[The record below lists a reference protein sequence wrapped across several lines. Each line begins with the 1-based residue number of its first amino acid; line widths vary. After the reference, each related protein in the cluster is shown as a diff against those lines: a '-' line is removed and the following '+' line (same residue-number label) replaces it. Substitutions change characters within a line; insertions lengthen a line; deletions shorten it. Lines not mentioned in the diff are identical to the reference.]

1 MKNLRPFHL
10 SYLKL
15 IFLGSFLLGGI
26 ASILHSSPAKSPNII
41 FILSDDQSWVGTSLQ
56 MLPDDARTR
65 SHYYRTPNLERLAT
79 NGMTFTHG
87 YAPAP
92 FCCPTRRSL
101 QIGQD
106 VVHHMYN
113 RDRENWTRTYRE
125 QLNLVQMLK
134 RADPNYRTAHF
145 GKWDL
150 RYDKISPQQMGY
162 DRSDGITSNNEGGY
176 DVQKERKR
184 ERDAHPAEDPKEI
197 FTLSKRS
204 CDFMEEQTKAGR
216 PFFIQ
221 LSHYAVHLSVYYQQ
235 KTLDQYSA
243 ASDDARHTMPEFAA
257 MTEDL
262 DAGLGII
269 MDKIQALGIEDNT
282 YIVFMSDNGGT
293 KRVPGQPSAELPRNH
308 PLRGYKSTM
317 YEGGIRVPL
326 IIAGPDIAAGVR
338 CSESVSGLDLFPTFA
353 DWAGYPQSLPDKV
366 EGASLKPLL
375 TGKGKIERRR
385 PFLFF
390 HHAADRLPQS
400 ALILDE
406 YKLVKTWEEDRLEL
420 FDLSRDLE
428 ESENLALKK
437 PELTAKLHRMMLNY
451 LEQSNAETRYLKK
464 K

>member
-1 MKNLRPFHL
+1 MKNLRPFDP
-10 SYLKL
+10 SYLKFVL
-15 IFLGSFLLGGI
+15 MGGILLGGI
-26 ASILHSSPAKSPNII
+26 ASILHSSPQKSPNII
-41 FILSDDQSWVGTSLQ
+41 FILTDDQSWVGTSLQ

-65 SHYYRTPNLERLAT
+65 SNYYRTPNLERLAA
-79 NGMTFTHG
+79 NGMTFSHA

-113 RDRENWTRTYRE
+113 RDRENWTRTYRK

-134 RADPNYRTAHF
+134 RADPKYQTAHF

-150 RYDKISPQQMGY
+150 RYDKISPQEMGY
-162 DRSDGITSNNEGGY
+162 DHSDGITSNNEGGY

-184 ERDAHPAEDPKEI
+184 ERDAHPAEDPKKI
-197 FTLSKRS
+197 FSLTQQS
-204 CDFMEEQTKAGR
+204 CDFMEKQTRAGN

-235 KTLDQYSA
+235 KTFDQYPDA
-243 ASDDARHTMPEFAA
+243 NDDTRHTMPEFAA

-262 DAGLGII
+262 DTGLGLII
-269 MDKIQALGIEDNT
+269 DKVQALGIEDYT
-282 YIVFMSDNGGT
+282 YLVFMSDNGGT
-293 KRVPGQPSAELPRNH
+293 KRVPGQPHAALPRNH

-317 YEGGIRVPL
+317 YEGGIRIPL
-326 IIAGPDIAAGVR
+326 IIAGPDITPGAR
-338 CSESVSGLDLFPTFA
+338 CSEPVSGLDLFPTFA
-353 DWAGYPQSLPDKV
+353 DWADYSQRLPEKV

-375 TGKGKIERRR
+375 SGDGRIERPR

-400 ALILDE
+400 ALILGNH
-406 YKLVKTWEEDRLEL
+406 KLVKTWREDRLEL
-420 FDLSRDLE
+420 FDLSQDLGE
-428 ESENLALKK
+428 TKNLALKQPK
-437 PELTAKLHRMMLNY
+437 LTAKLYGMMLDY
-451 LEQSNAETRYLKK
+451 LEQSGAETRYLKK